1 MCSVMVGT
9 NRITNCQTLISVK
22 DHSLLRVTLSPLRV
36 SLRLPRDL
44 PSRVFFE
51 IVENEIKAEGIT
63 ANPDLRLVSGE
74 TNVSIFWKD
83 MLLL

>member
-1 MCSVMVGT
+1 VCSVMVGT